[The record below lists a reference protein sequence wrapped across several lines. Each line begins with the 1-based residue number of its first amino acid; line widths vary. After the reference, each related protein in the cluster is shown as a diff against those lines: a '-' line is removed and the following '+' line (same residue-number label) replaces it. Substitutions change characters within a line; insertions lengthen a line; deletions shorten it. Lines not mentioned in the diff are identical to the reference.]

1 MQHSPG
7 FLKLVNDAR
16 QRVRELT
23 IEQAR
28 EWLNKNPSAI
38 LIDCREEEE
47 YISEHIKG
55 AIHLCKGIIER
66 DIEKMFPD
74 QNTEMLIYCG
84 GGFRSVLAC
93 ESLQK
98 MGYKNVYSIV
108 GGYRAMK
115 AAGWEMVSGK

>member
-7 FLKLVNDAR
+7 FLNLVNQAR

-23 IEQAR
+23 VEQAR
-28 EWLNKNPSAI
+28 ERLRLNPSAV
-38 LIDCREEEE
+38 LLDVREE
-47 YISEHIKG
+47 SEFIDEHAVG
-55 AIHLCKGIIER
+55 SIHLCKGIIER

-74 QNTEMLIYCG
+74 TGTEILIYCG

-93 ESLQK
+93 ESIQK
-98 MGYKNVYSIV
+98 MGYRNVYSIV

-115 AAGWEMVSGK
+115 TAGWEMVGGK